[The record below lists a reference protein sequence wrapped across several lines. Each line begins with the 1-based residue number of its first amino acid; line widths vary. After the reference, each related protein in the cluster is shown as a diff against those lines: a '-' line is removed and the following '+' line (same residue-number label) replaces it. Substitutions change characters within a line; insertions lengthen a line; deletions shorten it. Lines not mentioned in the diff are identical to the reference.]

1 MKKPVRTFL
10 KISFIL
16 VITFL
21 MLNCSDESHDSS
33 VARAEL
39 DFQSAQLETVPLE
52 KSFDFFNELNNEQ
65 INKKA
70 VDANI
75 DLKID
80 LSSLEQVAIT
90 DTDAKL
96 NIATATTGLEG
107 VETEILQIKINGEVQ
122 TVLFHLIRENRKAS
136 VTARAPDD
144 NTEFTGRIYS
154 TNLKGEVLS
163 GFKFEKG
170 IVTNVNIPSA
180 YIKDPVPLKE
190 VVVKNTYIE
199 PVTND
204 AYTRMNYQF
213 VRTQNNGSAMG
224 IAYAA
229 YYSRLNIKNFD
240 DGINDSQLAPCLQKI
255 LDDLKKTGA
264 SPGNMITNFT
274 NDPWNST
281 RFNWTVKTG
290 KLEYG
295 VSGNTSTLY
304 KISTRVT
311 TIFDSEQFPN
321 ATELS
326 WAKTILHE
334 SVHAYLVTYYNID
347 KPNWE
352 SSYPEML
359 KDYEVTKSFN
369 IAHHEEIATNLV
381 KQVGAVLEVYGISK
395 GYKLDKQFYQDMA
408 WGGLEQTDV
417 FKKLPVADRK
427 RISNILQIE
436 LRGEDDLGNV
446 KPQKGKKTGC

>member
-1 MKKPVRTFL
+1 
-10 KISFIL
+10 
-16 VITFL
+16 
-21 MLNCSDESHDSS
+21 MLNCSDESHDSTA
-33 VARAEL
+33 ARTEL
-39 DFQSAQLETVPLE
+39 DFQSAQLETVPLK

-70 VDANI
+70 VDVNI

-107 VETEILQIKINGEVQ
+107 VETQILQIKINGEVQ
-122 TVLFHLIRENRKAS
+122 TVLFHRIPENRKAS

-144 NTEFTGRIYS
+144 NAEFTGRIYS
-154 TNLKGEVLS
+154 TNLRGEVLS

-190 VVVKNTYIE
+190 VVVKNTYIA

-281 RFNWTVKTG
+281 RFNWTVKSGTIKGVQSTTG
-290 KLEYG
+290 Q
-295 VSGNTSTLY
+295 TLASY
-304 KISTRVT
+304 NLATGVT
-311 TIFDSEQFPN
+311 TTFNSDAWPN
-321 ATELS
+321 ATDLS
-326 WAKTILHE
+326 WARTMLHE
-334 SVHAYLVTYYNID
+334 SIHAYLVVYYNVNEPSW
-347 KPNWE
+347 KAT
-352 SSYPEML
+352 YPEML
-359 KDYEVTKSFN
+359 KDWEIRGLN
-369 IAHHEEIATNLV
+369 IAHHEEIAKTLV
-381 KQVGAVLEVYGISK
+381 VQVGNALEAYGLSK

-408 WGGLEQTDV
+408 WGGLHETNA
-417 FKKLPVADRK
+417 FKALSKSDQK
-427 RISNILQIE
+427 RISNTVTVE
-436 LRGEDDLGNV
+436 LKGTDVDGDV
-446 KPQKGKKTGC
+446 KSQKGKKTGC